1 MALRLSERVRQI
13 TPSATLAIDAK
24 AKQLAGE
31 GHAVVNFS
39 VGEPDFDTPQHIK
52 DAAIKAIQAGFT
64 KYTPAVGIVELREAI
79 CKKLKD
85 DNGLDYKAN
94 QIVVSAGAKHSLY
107 NAYQALCNPGDE
119 VIVQAPYWVSY
130 TEIVKLAGAVPVI
143 VETTAKDGFK
153 MTPAAI
159 EAKLTPQTKVINLN
173 SPSNPTGVVYSAA
186 ELKAI
191 ADLAV
196 QHDLYVVTDEI
207 YEKLLYDGVT
217 HTSIASFGPEI
228 KARTV
233 VINGM
238 SKAYAMTGWRM
249 GYTAS
254 EAELAKSM
262 ADLQGHMTSNPNS
275 IAQKASVA
283 ALLGPQEPLR
293 EMVKEF
299 GRRRDYMV
307 KRLEAWPG
315 FDLVI
320 PQGAFYVFPSVK
332 GWFGRTAGDRKIASS
347 DDLATLIL
355 DKVQVALVPGTGFGA
370 PDCIRFSYSASMERI
385 KTGCDRIEK
394 LLEELW

>member
-1 MALRLSERVRQI
+1 MRLSDRVKQI
-13 TPSATLAIDAK
+13 TPSATLAIDTK

-31 GHAVVNFS
+31 GLDVVNFS

-52 DAAIKAIQAGFT
+52 DAAIVAIQAGFT
-64 KYTPAVGIVELREAI
+64 KYTPAAGIAELREAI

-85 DNGLDYKAN
+85 DNGLDYKPN

-107 NAYQALCNPGDE
+107 NAYQALCNLGDE

-143 VETTAKDGFK
+143 VETTARGGFK

-159 EAKLTPQTKVINLN
+159 EAKLTPRTRVINLN
-173 SPSNPTGVVYSAA
+173 SPSNPTGVVYSADELRAIA
-186 ELKAI
+186 EL
-191 ADLAV
+191 AV
-196 QHDLYVVTDEI
+196 KHDLYVVADEI

-217 HTSIASFGPEI
+217 HTSVASFGPEI

-254 EAELAKSM
+254 EPDLAKVM

-275 IAQKASVA
+275 ITQKASVA

-307 KRLEAWPG
+307 KRLEALPG

-332 GWFGRTAGDRKIASS
+332 GWIGRTVGGRKIASS
-347 DDLATLIL
+347 DDLAGLIL
-355 DKVQVALVPGTGFGA
+355 DEVQVALVPGTGFGA
-370 PDCIRFSYSASMERI
+370 PDCVRFSYSTSMDRI
-385 KTGCDRIEK
+385 KTGCDRIER
-394 LLEELW
+394 LLKGLW

>member
-1 MALRLSERVRQI
+1 MRLSERVKRI

-24 AKQLAGE
+24 AKQLASE
-31 GHAVVNFS
+31 GADVINFS
-39 VGEPDFDTPQHIK
+39 VGEPDFDTPDHVK
-52 DAAIKAIQAGFT
+52 EAAIKAIQAGFT
-64 KYTPAVGIVELREAI
+64 KYTPAAGIAELREAI
-79 CKKLKD
+79 CRKLKD
-85 DNGLDYKAN
+85 DNGLDYKPN

-107 NAYQALCNPGDE
+107 NAFQALCNPGDE

-130 TEIVKLAGAVPVI
+130 PEIIKLAGAVPVI
-143 VETTAKDGFK
+143 VETTAREGFK

-159 EAKLTPQTKVINLN
+159 EAKLTPRTRVINLN
-173 SPSNPTGVVYSAA
+173 SPSNPTGVVYSAD

-196 QHDLYVVTDEI
+196 ERDLYVVADEI

-233 VINGM
+233 VVNGM

-254 EAELAKSM
+254 EPDLAKAM

-307 KRLEAWPG
+307 KRLEALPG
-315 FDLVI
+315 FDVVI

-332 GWFGRTAGDRKIASS
+332 GWIGRTAGGRRIAAS
-347 DDLATLIL
+347 DDLAALIL
-355 DKVQVALVPGTGFGA
+355 DEVQVALVPGTGFGA
-370 PDCIRFSYSASMERI
+370 PDCIRFSYSTSMDRI

-394 LLEELW
+394 LLKELW